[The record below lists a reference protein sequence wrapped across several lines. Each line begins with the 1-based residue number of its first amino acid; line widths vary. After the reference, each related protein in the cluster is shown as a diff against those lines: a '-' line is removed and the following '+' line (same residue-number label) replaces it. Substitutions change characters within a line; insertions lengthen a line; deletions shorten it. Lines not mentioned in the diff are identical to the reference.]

1 MSLLTEELPKIG
13 PSSRPSS
20 PWSSLSGVLQT
31 SPVRWR
37 SLSANYTSKIPVLVG
52 NSLRSQS
59 FPFYSDFGDEPD
71 TVEQDA
77 TLRFADPKPTLK
89 ELHADGHKMNQGI
102 DGEDNGLG
110 DNAEVWDEYWTEA
123 KECDRELI
131 NELNGSLDVLLI
143 FAGLF
148 CAVLAALLIESYKML
163 IPDSQDQSLEVLQGI
178 LRVLSN
184 STAQIQVPNRRA
196 TFTPPSSA
204 VRVNALWFG
213 SLALT
218 LGVAVQVMLAKQWL
232 HKYGEGLSNVP
243 RLRAQLRQYRYDN
256 LRRWALPEMVN
267 FLPTLLHL
275 ALASFLLGLIDFLW
289 TVNYFVAIVTL
300 TICLVF
306 GALYLLVMILPHIY
320 TDCPYKTPFS
330 RLLGLAY
337 YHLHRVIHRFDQEIV
352 SLPRNVPTEQAEF
365 QAAQWHRDTLQANA
379 LVWLMTR
386 SRNPLVIKKVAQSL
400 ASLTS
405 EFTAIP
411 ILRQAGVIQRVAEQF
426 LSCFTESRPI
436 GDNGEVTVQ
445 LKLEEERSAEAGLY
459 TKALVGLT
467 EGLPASRWPQKPPRD
482 LNLYADALDSALG
495 EIIVQTDDAEVVA
508 FAVAAREHIFRAGRN
523 RFPNS
528 QAQNPTHS
536 LGDLLQLTV
545 KVAEDEII
553 PGINGVVCILN
564 TIRRCAEATA
574 SEQRLAMWKEFG
586 HSLLQ
591 ILSDA
596 PPNCRVRDALSKC
609 MACLGGLSHHRDYSD
624 GNDPTEHRLIFAL
637 SKLLVNCVQRLDDDE
652 ELANDIAEAL
662 RVILIDYSRSFVH
675 AIRPLGE
682 ALSMVLPLMTPSN
695 TLSVKNCVLT
705 MVQFADY
712 ADLPR
717 GSFSEI
723 MNLLKDPTQVELHP
737 QLVRVLQRHLHHPEV
752 MPYLAETT
760 IFENVI
766 RLLSSKDTE
775 IQNYISSFLV
785 ETCNLGLRA
794 GGKAAQRGA
803 LDPLVKAG
811 LLNGLKDYFW
821 YLSAIISSEGTT
833 SPIFEYEDA
842 WISRLLALLDLYPQE
857 VMDCNIMDACVMLFQ
872 HNDEA
877 GKNLKE
883 WWYRYTEWNHRG
895 GRGPK
900 PRPKGPLHRRQ
911 VV

>member
-1 MSLLTEELPKIG
+1 SVLLSMSAKLTAPLLKEGLPQIG
-13 PSSRPSS
+13 PSSGPSS
-20 PWSSLSGVLQT
+20 PISPVLLT
-31 SPVRWR
+31 SPVRLR
-37 SLSANYTSKIPVLVG
+37 SLSGNYASKIPVLVG

-71 TVEQDA
+71 SFEQDA
-77 TLRFADPKPTLK
+77 SLRFADPKPTLK

-102 DGEDNGLG
+102 DGEDSGLG

-131 NELNGSLDVLLI
+131 NELNGSLD
-143 FAGLF
+143 AGLF
-148 CAVLAALLIESYKML
+148 CAVLTALLIESYKML
-163 IPDSQDQSLEVLQGI
+163 IPDSQDQSLAVLQGI
-178 LRVLSN
+178 LGVLSN
-184 STAQIQVPNRRA
+184 STAQIQVPYNKA
-196 TFTPPSSA
+196 GFTPSSSA

-232 HKYGEGLSNVP
+232 HKYGEGMSNVP

-275 ALASFLLGLIDFLW
+275 ALAS
-289 TVNYFVAIVTL
+289 A
-300 TICLVF
+300 
-306 GALYLLVMILPHIY
+306 
-320 TDCPYKTPFS
+320 
-330 RLLGLAY
+330 
-337 YHLHRVIHRFDQEIV
+337 DQEIV
-352 SLPRNVPTEQAEF
+352 SLPKHVPTEQAEF
-365 QAAQWHRDTLQANA
+365 QATQWRRDTLQAKA
-379 LVWLMTR
+379 LAWLMTR
-386 SRNPLVIKKVAQSL
+386 SRNPLVINKVAQSL

-405 EFTAIP
+405 DFTAIS
-411 ILRQAGVIQRVAEQF
+411 ILRQAGAIQRVAEQF
-426 LSCFTESRPI
+426 LSCFTENRPL
-436 GDNGEVTVQ
+436 GDNGEVMVQ
-445 LKLEEERSAEAGLY
+445 LKLDVEKSEEAGLY
-459 TKALVGLT
+459 ARALVGLT

-495 EIIVQTDDAEVVA
+495 VLISQTDDAEVVA

-523 RFPNS
+523 RFPNG

-536 LGDLLQLTV
+536 LGDLLEITI
-545 KVAEDEII
+545 KIAEDDLI
-553 PGINGVVCILN
+553 PGINGVVCIMN

-574 SEQRLAMWKEFG
+574 SEQRFTMWKEFAQ
-586 HSLLQ
+586 SLLQ
-591 ILSDA
+591 ILADT

-609 MACLGGLSHHRDYSD
+609 IACLGGLSHQRDYSD

-637 SKLLVNCVQRLDDDE
+637 SRLLVICAQRLNDDE
-652 ELANDIAEAL
+652 ELANNIAEAL
-662 RVILIDYSRSFVH
+662 RVILNDYSRSFVH

-682 ALSMVLPLMTPSN
+682 ALSMVLPLMISSKSPV
-695 TLSVKNCVLT
+695 VKDCVLT

-717 GSFSEI
+717 DSFSGV
-723 MNLLKDPTQVELHP
+723 MDLLKDSMQVELHP
-737 QLVRVLQRHLHHPEV
+737 RLVQVLQRHLHHPEV

-766 RLLSSKDTE
+766 GLLSSKDVGVQTF
-775 IQNYISSFLV
+775 ISSFLL
-785 ETCNLGLRA
+785 ETCSLSLRA

-803 LDPLVKAG
+803 LDPLIKAG

-821 YLSAIISSEGTT
+821 HLSAIVSSDRTA
-833 SPIFEYEDA
+833 SPIFENEDA
-842 WISRLLALLDLYPQE
+842 WIPRLLALLDLYPRE
-857 VMDCNIMDACVMLFQ
+857 VMECEIMEACTILFQ
-872 HNDEA
+872 HNDE
-877 GKNLKE
+877 GGRNLKE
-883 WWYRYTEWNHRG
+883 WWHRYTEWSTRG
-895 GRGPK
+895 SKGPK